1 MEQKSTDGQ
10 FYKTA
15 SILSLII
22 FVILIVIV
30 YLSNVFANHSKSHTK
45 NHGKELSQLIDDRTM
60 PIGRV
65 NLASNPSIKP
75 KIEVAVSNQ
84 TKSGEQ
90 VYNAVCLA
98 CHSSG
103 AAGAPITGNKNQWSE
118 RIAEGIDHLYEQ
130 AINGIGVMPAK
141 GGNPSL
147 TDDEVKAA
155 VDYMIEKSN

>member
-1 MEQKSTDGQ
+1 MLQ
-10 FYKTA
+10 
-15 SILSLII
+15 I
-22 FVILIVIV
+22 
-30 YLSNVFANHSKSHTK
+30 
-45 NHGKELSQLIDDRTM
+45 R
-60 PIGRV
+60 
-65 NLASNPSIKP
+65 
-75 KIEVAVSNQ
+75 VSNQ